1 MQKIRVDGG
10 SKDSVETDGRK
21 DHSCDHPIWE
31 DTWDASPPN
40 LEIMGTP
47 SVFGPPTFATG
58 CFFRWVL
65 WEAHSASPDLL
76 ANFKGRKEEYGR
88 EWVEHKWSNNGRR
101 ERDGRRKERGLAF
114 APREVHSNFSA
125 VVAPTGRT
133 RPTAVFCPL
142 TWSVGTNLI
151 HGEKCVI
158 SRDVSENMPNFTEN
172 SGKEFQKFTE
182 NSPAPRTLFR
192 GAMLMQTKKSVE

>member
-1 MQKIRVDGG
+1 
-10 SKDSVETDGRK
+10 
-21 DHSCDHPIWE
+21 
-31 DTWDASPPN
+31 
-40 LEIMGTP
+40 MGTP
-47 SVFGPPTFATG
+47 SVFGPPNF
-58 CFFRWVL
+58 CNWLFFF
-65 WEAHSASPDLL
+65 AHSASPDLL

-158 SRDVSENMPNFTEN
+158 SRDVSENMPDFTEN

-182 NSPAPRTLFR
+182 SSPAPRTLFR
-192 GAMLMQTKKSVE
+192 GARFHGKFREGVSEIHGKFTCPTDVISSSPLMQTKKSVE